1 MAKPGRKTK
10 YTPETVAKIV
20 QAIKTGA
27 TYQLACQYAGI
38 SHETFAQWMKHK
50 PEFSEAVK
58 ESEGAGAIELLAR
71 IRKEAAEGT
80 WQAAAWIL
88 ERRYPEMYGRQR
100 QEVTGAD
107 GGDIVVKVIRGNQ
120 NTSE

>member
-27 TYQLACQYAGI
+27 TYELAANFAGI
-38 SHETFAQWMKHK
+38 GKTSFYDWLDKY
-50 PEFSEAVK
+50 PEFANAVK
-58 ESEGAGAIELLAR
+58 EAEGAGAIELLAR